1 MIATEIATTEEDPEA
16 AAAATIVIDITAV
29 AAAVAVAAATITVTA
44 ATPTLATPRAIVIA
58 EAVVMILALPAA
70 AKHGMLVFRIEQRC
84 LVCLFHSFPVSSVLP
99 WYAPCWTLHPL

>member
-16 AAAATIVIDITAV
+16 AAAATIVIDITA
-29 AAAVAVAAATITVTA
+29 AAVAAATITVTA